1 AGKQAP
7 SKVRQASLPAGLDGG
22 TQQRTADGTSANR
35 DQNLVGPSG
44 LVRGSR
50 ITTLM
55 DLGYVAGIDQLI
67 ADFRCERE
75 AVFERDECG
84 IAMNQH
90 EIEIIANPF
99 NDLGRTSRVVRQNH
113 DVAQRTKDERP
124 GTSRPGGLDQPI
136 EFKAKRS
143 AAK

>member
-1 AGKQAP
+1 
-7 SKVRQASLPAGLDGG
+7 
-22 TQQRTADGTSANR
+22 
-35 DQNLVGPSG
+35 
-44 LVRGSR
+44 
-50 ITTLM
+50 M

-99 NDLGRTSRVVRQNH
+99 DDLGRTSRVVRQNH

-143 AAK
+143 AAKRKRFDQQGIRLLVCKGGQERRPARRSQFVVDRPA